1 MDAAR
6 NRLHR
11 DARTRNARL
20 SDDAGLSEVTRTPVW
35 C

>member
-1 MDAAR
+1 MDAAC

-20 SDDAGLSEVTRTPVW
+20 SENAGLSEVTRTSVW
-35 C
+35 R